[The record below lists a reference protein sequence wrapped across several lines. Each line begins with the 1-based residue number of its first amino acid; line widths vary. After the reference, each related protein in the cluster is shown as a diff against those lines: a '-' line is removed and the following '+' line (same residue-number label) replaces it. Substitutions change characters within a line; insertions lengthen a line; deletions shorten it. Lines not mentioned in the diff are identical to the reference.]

1 MPWVRWA
8 LIAGGLALALIVAA
22 DGEAVWRIVRAA
34 APRPVL
40 LIAAGNVGDEGDAAA
55 YIQREARGNVT
66 VWVVPG
72 AEHTGGLSP
81 APEEWERRVIEFL
94 DAALFGR

>member
-1 MPWVRWA
+1 
-8 LIAGGLALALIVAA
+8 
-22 DGEAVWRIVRAA
+22 
-34 APRPVL
+34 
-40 LIAAGNVGDEGDAAA
+40 VGDEGDAAA